1 MATARPGDQDAP
13 PTGDTPPPHAPPEPH
28 GRQANH
34 HTQRAHDVADHLAGE
49 IQREEYP
56 LARALRRGWVV
67 LAIYLVV
74 LVALLALA
82 LAAHSYSVLPGDLP
96 FTRELQEDRNPL
108 VYFVLYFVSY
118 IGYPLQSTVIFIVV
132 VVLLWLFHM
141 RLEAIFL
148 TFTLLADLT
157 GGALKLLVARS
168 RPSPDLVHVTQQLSS
183 FSFPSGHTLHY
194 TVFYGFLAFVVIIN
208 FRPSWERALLVIIC
222 LVLIALVGVSRI
234 YLGEHWLTDVIG
246 GYLTGALLL
255 APLIAGYLWAREHFD
270 SATLRKLPAP

>member
-1 MATARPGDQDAP
+1 VQAQRSPAESFRG
-13 PTGDTPPPHAPPEPH
+13 GPPEPH
-28 GRQANH
+28 GHQANH
-34 HTQRAHDVADHLAGE
+34 HQLTERAHEIADHLASE

-56 LARALRRGWVV
+56 LPGALRRGWVV
-67 LAIYLVV
+67 LTLYLVV

-118 IGYPLQSTVIFIVV
+118 IGYPLQSAVIFIVV
-132 VVLLWLFHM
+132 AMLLWLFHL

-148 TFTLLADLT
+148 TLTLLGDLI

-194 TVFYGFLAFVVIIN
+194 TVFYGFLAFVVIMN
-208 FRPSWERALLVIIC
+208 FRPSWERAILVVIC
-222 LVLIALVGVSRI
+222 LALVALVGVSRV

-246 GYLTGALLL
+246 GYLTGLLL
-255 APLIAGYLWAREHFD
+255 LTPLIAGYLWAREHYD